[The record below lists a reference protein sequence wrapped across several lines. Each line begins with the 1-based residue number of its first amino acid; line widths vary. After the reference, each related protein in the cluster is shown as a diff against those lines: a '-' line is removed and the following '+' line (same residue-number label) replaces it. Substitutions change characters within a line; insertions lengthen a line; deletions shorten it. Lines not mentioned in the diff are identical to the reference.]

1 MKLICFDSPNGAN
14 GYLSNRY
21 LSSFAIGEDESFCVE

>member
-1 MKLICFDSPNGAN
+1 MNLICFDSPNEAN

-21 LSSFAIGEDESFCVE
+21 PSSFAIGENESFCVE

>member
-14 GYLSNRY
+14 GYLSNSY
-21 LSSFAIGEDESFCVE
+21 PSSFAIGEDEFFCVE

>member
-1 MKLICFDSPNGAN
+1 MKLICFDSPNGAY

-21 LSSFAIGEDESFCVE
+21 SSTFSIGEDEFFV